1 MQSGLLLFLL
11 LSVAACW
18 MFVVGHQLGWSSF
31 DPNRYAILEG
41 TLTIAYI
48 VAGLSVCFAI
58 VTIVASPIRK

>member
-1 MQSGLLLFLL
+1 MQSGLVIFA
-11 LSVAACW
+11 LSFVAACW
-18 MFVVGHQLGWSSF
+18 MFVVGHQLEWSSF

-58 VTIVASPIRK
+58 VTIVASLIRK